1 MTLAVQRKDH
11 VLWVRG
17 AAGWGQGARRR
28 PRVQSKLYSQ
38 VTRHNQRAC

>member
-17 AAGWGQGARRR
+17 AAGWKQGARRR